1 VLLLRATLEQY
12 LHEFDAA
19 VAHLRLLLA
28 RPGSERQ
35 SQAWLTLATVLRVQG
50 RYAESDAAC
59 GNVGGAEIYRARAWP
74 RTRRCAARPR
84 RRGAASR
91 RFWRRAA
98 CRGNARLADDVAGRA
113 RGARRRAAAADAAVS
128 QRPQARA
135 RHLRGDR
142 VCRLPDKGL
151 AKAAGADT
159 EPSPKTGFVHRRNSV
174 AARDPRPFLDA
185 AGRRGTRRRIGMA
198 ERPRWRGSR
207 RSRCRSSSAAS
218 RASVRER
225 SRPEMSGLNRVLL
238 STSGSSA
245 RSSNRS

>member
-1 VLLLRATLEQY
+1 VPP
-12 LHEFDAA
+12 
-19 VAHLRLLLA
+19 VA
-28 RPGSERQ
+28 
-35 SQAWLTLATVLRVQG
+35 
-50 RYAESDAAC
+50 
-59 GNVGGAEIYRARAWP
+59 GAEIYQAACLAENAALRGETA
-74 RTRRCAARPR
+74 AARR
-84 RRGAASR
+84 SFETMLAARGLPAA
-91 RFWRRAA
+91 
-98 CRGNARLADDVAGRA
+98 NARLADDVAGRA
-113 RGARRRAAAADAAVS
+113 RGARRARRRADAAYRNVLELG
-128 QRPQARA
+128 PDTYAA
-135 RHLRGDR
+135 IAYA
-142 VCRLPDKGL
+142 DKGL